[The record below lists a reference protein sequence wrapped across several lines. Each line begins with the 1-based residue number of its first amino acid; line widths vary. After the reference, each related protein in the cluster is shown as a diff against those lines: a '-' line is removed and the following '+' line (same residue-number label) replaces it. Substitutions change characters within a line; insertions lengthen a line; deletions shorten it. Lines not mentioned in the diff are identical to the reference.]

1 MATTE
6 NARAGSAWASLAKP
20 ALVLVLICAIVGF
33 LLGTVD
39 NLTLPTILANREAR
53 AQATYSALIPEAAG
67 FVELPSDVPGVT
79 AFMEAADG
87 KGYAVIA
94 QAKGYSSQVPMAV
107 AFDGE
112 GVITSVIGMDNT
124 ETPGLGTKVQ
134 LPEFTDQFVGRAA
147 EPMTIDDIDAV
158 TGATISSKA
167 ALAALN
173 EAIEAFR
180 TASGET
186 LAAAP
191 ADAASTEKGAR

>member
-6 NARAGSAWASLAKP
+6 NARAESAWASLAKP

-39 NLTLPTILANREAR
+39 NLTLPTIMANREAR
-53 AQATYSALIPEAAG
+53 AWATYSALIPEASD
-67 FVELPSDVPGVT
+67 FEELPCDVPGVT
-79 AFMEAADG
+79 ACMEAADG

-107 AFDGE
+107 AFDAE
-112 GVITSVIGMDNT
+112 GVITSVIGMSNT

-147 EPMTIDDIDAV
+147 EPMSIDDIDAI

-173 EAIEAFR
+173 EAVEAFQ
-180 TASGET
+180 TASGE
-186 LAAAP
+186 AP
-191 ADAASTEKGAR
+191 APAETASTEKGAR